1 MGDLEPVR
9 TKRPKLSFYTRVPF
23 HISSFCRR
31 LLSGA
36 CHEENEMST
45 CHVSFLFV
53 CSFFLFVCSL
63 GLLMSRKRVDAYLL
77 TQSTIWPS
85 RACVSVT
92 INTCIRRDFFFF
104 KSQKTSTKQT
114 KKM

>member
-53 CSFFLFVCSL
+53 CSFFFVRLFARFINVP
-63 GLLMSRKRVDAYLL
+63 K
-77 TQSTIWPS
+77 
-85 RACVSVT
+85 AC
-92 INTCIRRDFFFF
+92 
-104 KSQKTSTKQT
+104 
-114 KKM
+114 